1 MKSWYF
7 SEQSYYPAWN
17 LPGSP
22 KIESAA
28 APVDPEIAHRLMTQY
43 LDECRL
49 CDELGIN
56 IMVNEH
62 HAAYTCMNV
71 SCMLTLGTLAAITK
85 NVRLLALGV
94 PLLNRMDPLRVAEE
108 IAYVDVLS
116 RGRLEVGLIKG
127 STFELYVSNAHPVT
141 ATKRYWEAHDMV
153 CAALTQTDAPFS
165 WQSENFNYRY
175 VSVIPR
181 CYQQPK
187 PPMWMTTLSTATA
200 RDAAK
205 RGYVVG
211 ITAVARAA
219 RAAYP
224 IYREEYLKTF
234 GRPAPLDRLAYLG
247 YVAVADKEEVAI
259 ERATK
264 ILEFVNT
271 SERIPERF
279 INPPGM
285 MPHAD
290 NARILKAGETVTHR
304 AKTLPDGTPM
314 SNPPTAREQI
324 VNSVVFAGTP
334 DQVYEQIKRFYDS
347 VGGFG
352 HMLLQM
358 GGTMTHEEIKDSLT
372 LYARHV
378 EPRLRALTDKTEASM
393 AA

>member
-7 SEQSYYPAWN
+7 SEQSYYPAWD

-22 KIESAA
+22 KIDTPS
-28 APVDPEIAHRLMTQY
+28 APVDPEIAHRLMRDY
-43 LDECRL
+43 LAECVL

-56 IMVNEH
+56 VMVNEH

-71 SCMLTLGTLAAITK
+71 SCMVTLGTLAAVTK

-94 PLLNRMDPLRVAEE
+94 PLLNRMDPLRIAEE

-141 ATKRYWEAHDMV
+141 ASQRYIEAHDLV
-153 CAALTQTDAPFS
+153 CAALTHKEGPFS
-165 WQSENFNYRY
+165 WESENFNYRY

-181 CYQQPK
+181 CYQQPL

-200 RDAAK
+200 REAAR

-224 IYREEYLKTF
+224 IYREEFLKVH
-234 GRPAPLDRLAYLG
+234 GKPAPLDRLAYLG
-247 YVAVADKEEVAI
+247 YVAVAEKEEDAI

-271 SERIPERF
+271 SERIPQRF

-285 MPHAD
+285 MPQAD
-290 NARILKAGETVTHR
+290 NARILKAGETGTHR

-352 HMLLQM
+352 HMLMQM

-378 EPRLRALTDKTEASM
+378 EPRLRGLTEKTEGAI

>member
-1 MKSWYF
+1 MQSWYF

-22 KIESAA
+22 KIDSPS
-28 APVDPEIAHRLMTQY
+28 APVDPEIAHRLMQEY
-43 LDECRL
+43 LEQCRL

-62 HAAYTCMNV
+62 HNAYTCMNV
-71 SCMLTLGTLAAITK
+71 SCMLTLGTLATVTNK
-85 NVRLLALGV
+85 VRLLALGV
-94 PLLNRMDPLRVAEE
+94 PLLNRMDPMRVAEE

-141 ATKRYWEAHDMV
+141 ATRRYWEAHDMIK
-153 CAALTQTDAPFS
+153 AALTHTEGPFS
-165 WQSENFNYRY
+165 WESENFNYRY

-181 CYQQPK
+181 CYQQPM
-187 PPMWMTTLSTATA
+187 PPVWMTTLSTSTA
-200 RDAAK
+200 RDAAH

-247 YVAVADKEEVAI
+247 YVAVAEKEEVAI

-271 SERIPERF
+271 SERIPERY

-358 GGTMTHEEIKDSLT
+358 GGTMTHDEIQDSLS

-378 EPRLRALTDKTEASM
+378 APRLRELTDKTERS

>member
-22 KIESAA
+22 KIESAS

-71 SCMLTLGTLAAITK
+71 SCMLTLGTLAAVTK

-94 PLLNRMDPLRVAEE
+94 TLLNRMDPLRVAEE

-141 ATKRYWEAHDMV
+141 ASKRYWEAHDMV

-247 YVAVADKEEVAI
+247 YVAV

-324 VNSVVFAGTP
+324 INSVVFAGTP

>member
-22 KIESAA
+22 KIESAS

-71 SCMLTLGTLAAITK
+71 SCMLTLGTLAAVTK

-141 ATKRYWEAHDMV
+141 ASKRYWEAHDMV

-324 VNSVVFAGTP
+324 INSVVFAGTP

>member
-22 KIESAA
+22 KIESAST
-28 APVDPEIAHRLMTQY
+28 PVDPEIAHRLMTQY

-71 SCMLTLGTLAAITK
+71 SCMLTLGTLAAVTK

-141 ATKRYWEAHDMV
+141 ASKRYWEAHDMV

-165 WQSENFNYRY
+165 WESENFNYRY

-187 PPMWMTTLSTATA
+187 PPMWMTTLSTSTA
-200 RDAAK
+200 RDAAR

-324 VNSVVFAGTP
+324 INSVVFAGTP
-334 DQVYEQIKRFYDS
+334 DQIYEQIKRFYDS

-378 EPRLRALTDKTEASM
+378 EPRLRALTDKSEASM

>member
-7 SEQSYYPAWN
+7 SEQSYHPAWN

-22 KIESAA
+22 KIDTAS
-28 APVDPEIAHRLMTQY
+28 APVDPEVAHRLMTQY

-71 SCMLTLGTLAAITK
+71 SCMLTLGTLAAVTK

-141 ATKRYWEAHDMV
+141 ASRRYWEAHDMV

-165 WQSENFNYRY
+165 WESENFNYRY

-187 PPMWMTTLSTATA
+187 PPMWMTTLSTSTA

-324 VNSVVFAGTP
+324 INSVVFAGTP

-378 EPRLRALTDKTEASM
+378 EPRLRALTDETAASM